1 MGWQSPL
8 ECKPCYL
15 LQRAGQKS
23 LTNAEW
29 KAFCGCWTSFML
41 SSASRLCKDL
51 STVRRIRCFLSPF
64 SIFFMLRQLA
74 GWPSTAGVFIQTD
87 PGLSLT
93 KSISLVVA
101 YSLIS
106 PVSLSERRHLIP
118 FSPSIL
124 WSHPVAGC
132 LAAPSP
138 LMEYGPIPSLRYPS
152 KIPLH

>member
-106 PVSLSERRHLIP
+106 PVSLSLKGGISSP
-118 FSPSIL
+118 F
-124 WSHPVAGC
+124 
-132 LAAPSP
+132 P
-138 LMEYGPIPSLRYPS
+138 LPYFGPIP
-152 KIPLH
+152 